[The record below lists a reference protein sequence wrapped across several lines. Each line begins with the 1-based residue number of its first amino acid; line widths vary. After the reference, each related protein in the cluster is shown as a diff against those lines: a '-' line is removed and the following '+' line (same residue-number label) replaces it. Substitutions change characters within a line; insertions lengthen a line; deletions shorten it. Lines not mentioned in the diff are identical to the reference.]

1 MRRLEGVCQSGCV
14 GAIVGLR
21 RVKAGVDQE
30 AIGIGIGIG
39 MWEQKQK
46 AEDANA
52 TPTRGT
58 R

>member
-1 MRRLEGVCQSGCV
+1 MRRLERLGQGGCV

-30 AIGIGIGIG
+30 GTGIG